1 MLVSWRE
8 RGETAERGRHAAIVA
23 ALRTRGLSAT
33 VVPHPMPPR
42 MPRLLYLFSL
52 CNLVMGTGAFVLSG
66 ILAPMSSSLHVSVAT
81 AGIAVAMVEPAQR
94 GRALALVFLGIS
106 LSYVIGVPLGA
117 WLGFRFG
124 WQWPIALVAAAAL
137 ASSLALWRL
146 LPRHIAAP
154 GASFKSLPGLL
165 AQARV
170 LWTLSL
176 TLLYFIAIFMVFSFI
191 GPVLQALVPMSG
203 ERISLTLMLF
213 GVSGVLGTMIGGS
226 ATTASAR
233 AARLSSSSACSARRC
248 CWCR

>member
-1 MLVSWRE
+1 MTVYALS
-8 RGETAERGRHAAIVA
+8 TAV
-23 ALRTRGLSAT
+23 
-33 VVPHPMPPR
+33 
-42 MPRLLYLFSL
+42 
-52 CNLVMGTGAFVLSG
+52 
-66 ILAPMSSSLHVSVAT
+66 LAPLTLVLTGSWPRRRALCFGLALFAAGNALCALAPTFPVLLLGRVLMGIGAIFTPIS

-165 AQARV
+165 AQATV
-170 LWTLSL
+170 QSP
-176 TLLYFIAIFMVFSFI
+176 ASS
-191 GPVLQALVPMSG
+191 ALPASP
-203 ERISLTLMLF
+203 
-213 GVSGVLGTMIGGS
+213 GS
-226 ATTASAR
+226 ACRSCWPAS
-233 AARLSSSSACSARRC
+233 RRC
-248 CWCR
+248 GSTHESQGFSKQRDAPHPLECATSPDTSHLRCRHS